1 MGFSRKVK
9 LVGEDN
15 LKSWALHKYK
25 EDIDTHVFTDTSV
38 FNGGDTIV
46 YRGQGLDKGINK
58 ILNGP
63 DRGRILSDWELDDYI
78 NSI

>member
-1 MGFSRKVK
+1 MEFRRKVRF
-9 LVGEDN
+9 VGEDN

-25 EDIDTHVFTDTSV
+25 EDIDIYDFSDTSA
-38 FNGGDTIV
+38 FNGVDTVI

-58 ILNGP
+58 IVNGP

-78 NSI
+78 K